1 MLIESISFRV
11 EDLEIINRTAISL
24 LETLAFKYK
33 IQNKKVKKT
42 TFLLSGLQVYE
53 VSGFI

>member
-1 MLIESISFRV
+1 M
-11 EDLEIINRTAISL
+11 EDLEIINRTAINL